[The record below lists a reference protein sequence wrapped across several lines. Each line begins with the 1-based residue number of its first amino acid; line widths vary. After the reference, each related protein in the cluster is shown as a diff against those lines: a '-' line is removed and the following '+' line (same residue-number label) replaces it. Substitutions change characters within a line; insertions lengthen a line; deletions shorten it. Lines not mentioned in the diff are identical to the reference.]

1 MKNHAAISQQG
12 SLSASNHAVVIY
24 TCLTIAIGDLI
35 AILCRSCAV
44 AENRLISIRS
54 RHGVTVPNC
63 LPGSLLHA
71 YLTITALG
79 DTVWRRFTFDWLLGL
94 RDKWHS

>member
-1 MKNHAAISQQG
+1 VKNHAAISQQG

-24 TCLTIAIGDLI
+24 TCLTIAVGDLV
-35 AILCRSCAV
+35 AILCRSCAI

-54 RHGVTVPNC
+54 LHGVTVPIC

-79 DTVWRRFTFDWLLGL
+79 DTIWRRFTFYRLLGM
-94 RDKWHS
+94 DK